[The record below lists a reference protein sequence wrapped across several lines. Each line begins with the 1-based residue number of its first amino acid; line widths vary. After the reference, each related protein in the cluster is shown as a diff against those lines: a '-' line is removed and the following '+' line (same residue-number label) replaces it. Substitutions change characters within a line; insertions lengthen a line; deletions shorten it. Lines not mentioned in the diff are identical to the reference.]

1 MSTTF
6 LRQLFQPKNIPKVSI
21 WTVSILLLFFGF
33 YANTWDVADQQWF
46 DSHQRGTE
54 SLIMGRIVQSR
65 QHGILSAG
73 GLNGYGTL
81 QKVEQQWITSSQ
93 AENQYA
99 AFLNGLTFDEYKTYK
114 SQPGG
119 QGIIFS
125 LLDKLLPLSPT
136 VKLKFFYF
144 LTAFLSAIA
153 LTAIIAWFYEEF
165 DWIVVLFVLVSAVMS
180 QWLTVFG
187 KNLWWSLWAFYLPM
201 IVVLYYLK
209 HNRETENRLPIKFGL
224 LILISVFIK
233 CLINGFEYI
242 TTTLVMMMVP
252 LVYYAILD
260 KWNRKQ
266 CLKFA
271 FIAGIGSSVAIFLGL
286 TLLCIQIG
294 AVKGSFS
301 DGIEHV
307 VYSFGKRTHG
317 QAEGFPEIYAPS
329 LKASTIDVLKS
340 YVIGNAKG
348 VFFDFNNYLKT
359 SNSFIAKHLFKLRY
373 YYLLILF
380 LIMSVSLHF
389 RSRGEIEQNRQQN
402 IALIWTTWF
411 AVLAP
416 LSWYVI
422 FKAHSQIH
430 LHMSFLLWQ
439 MPFTLFG
446 FALVGALLSRIVQRD
461 YQVA

>member
-6 LRQLFQPKNIPKVSI
+6 VRQIFQTENIPKISI
-21 WTVSILLLFFGF
+21 WIASVLLLFFGF
-33 YANTWDVADQQWF
+33 YANTWHVAHQEWF
-46 DSHQRGTE
+46 DTHQRDTE
-54 SLIMGRIVQSR
+54 GLIMGRMVKSR

-73 GLNGYGTL
+73 GLNGYGTFE
-81 QKVEQQWITSSQ
+81 KVEQQWISSSQ
-93 AENQYA
+93 VENQYS
-99 AFLNGLTFDEYKTYK
+99 AFLNNLSFDEYGTYK

-119 QGIIFS
+119 QGMIFS

-136 VKLKFFYF
+136 IKLKSFYL
-144 LTAFLSAIA
+144 LTALLSAIA
-153 LTAIIAWFYEEF
+153 LTAIIGWFYEEF
-165 DWIVVLFVLVSAVMS
+165 DWIVALFVLASVVLS

-201 IVVLYYLK
+201 IVVMYYLK
-209 HNRETENRLPIKFGL
+209 QNRDTENRLPIKFGI

-233 CLINGFEYI
+233 CFINGFEYI
-242 TTTLVMMMVP
+242 TTTLVMMVVP

-260 KWNRKQ
+260 KWNREQ
-266 CLKFA
+266 CFKFA
-271 FIAGIGSSVAIFLGL
+271 FIVGIGSGIAIFLGL
-286 TLLCIQIG
+286 TLLCFQIG
-294 AVKGSFS
+294 AVKGSVS
-301 DGIEHV
+301 DGIKHV

-317 QAEGFPEIYAPS
+317 QAENFDKIYAAS
-329 LKASTIDVLKS
+329 LKASTIGVVMA
-340 YVIGNAKG
+340 YVKG
-348 VFFDFNNYLKT
+348 VFFDFNNYLSIT
-359 SNSFIAKHLFKLRY
+359 NSFITKHIMKVRY
-373 YYLLILF
+373 IYLIGF
-380 LIMSVSLHF
+380 FTITSVLLYF
-389 RSRGEIEQNRQQN
+389 RNSGAATENRQQN

-411 AVLAP
+411 AALAP

-446 FALVGALLSRIVQRD
+446 FAVFGVLLSRILKKD